1 MAKRNR
7 QPLPLLENVEIK
19 DAGSEGKAVA
29 RVDNMVIFVPFVV
42 PGDVIDIQVIK
53 RKRNY
58 MEGKAVNMRK
68 PSPLRIEPRCEHFG
82 VCGGCRWQNLP
93 YNQQLHY
100 KQQQVK
106 DNFERIGKLSTETM
120 KPILGSEKTY
130 EYRNKLEFT
139 FSNRRWLSQAELQQE
154 EDVNMD
160 GLGFHLP
167 GMFDRIIDLQYCYLQ
182 PPPSNDIREAL
193 RQYTAE
199 HKLEYYDNRK
209 HQGLMRNLIIRTA
222 NSGDVMVIVVF
233 ARDEFVKI
241 HPLMD
246 FLKERFPQIT
256 SLFYVVNSKL
266 NDTINDQEMML
277 WAGEPYI
284 MEHMEDL
291 LFKVGPQSF
300 YQTNAAQAYQL
311 YKVARSLAA
320 LTGTETVYD
329 LYCGAGTISNFVAHQ
344 AAQVVG
350 IEYVESAIDD
360 ARENSK
366 INNITNTHF
375 VAGDMAKVFDET
387 LISRYGKPDVVITDP
402 PRAGMHPKVVERLLE
417 LQPQRIVYVSC
428 NPATQARD
436 IALLGADYE
445 IAAIQ
450 PVDMF
455 PQTQHVE
462 NVALLIR
469 RQATT
474 A

>member
-42 PGDVIDIQVIK
+42 PGDVIDIQVTK

-58 MEGKAVNMRK
+58 MEGKAVK
-68 PSPLRIEPRCEHFG
+68 IHTLSPLRITPRCEHFG

-93 YNQQLHY
+93 YNQQLRY

-106 DNFERIGKLSTETM
+106 DHFERIGKLSTETM
-120 KPILGSEKTY
+120 KPILGSEKDY

-139 FSNRRWLSQAELQQE
+139 FSNRRWLTEEELRQE

-167 GMFDRIIDLQYCYLQ
+167 GIFDRILDLNNCYLQ
-182 PPPSNDIREAL
+182 PSPSNDIRLAL

-199 HKLEYYDNRK
+199 QHLSYYDNRK
-209 HQGLMRNLIIRTA
+209 HEGLMRNVIIRTA

-233 ARDEFVKI
+233 ARNKPDKI

-246 FLKERFPQIT
+246 FLKEGFPQIT

-266 NDTINDQEMML
+266 NDTINDQETIL

-284 MEHMEDL
+284 TEQMEEL
-291 LFKVGPQSF
+291 RFKVGPLSF
-300 YQTNAAQAYQL
+300 YQTNAEQAYKL
-311 YKVARSLAA
+311 YKVARDYAA
-320 LTGTETVYD
+320 LTGSETVYD

-344 AAQVVG
+344 ARQVVG
-350 IEYVESAIDD
+350 IEYVASAVDD

-375 VAGDMAKVFDET
+375 VAGDMAKVFNEE
-387 LISRYGKPDVVITDP
+387 LAEKYGKPDVVITDP
-402 PRAGMHPKVVERLLE
+402 PRAGMHPKVTERLLE

-436 IALLGADYE
+436 IAMLGADYE

-462 NVALLIR
+462 NITLLIR

-474 A
+474 V

>member
-58 MEGKAVNMRK
+58 MEGKAVNLRK
-68 PSPLRIEPRCEHFG
+68 PSPLRITPRCEHFG
-82 VCGGCRWQNLP
+82 LCGGCRWQNLP
-93 YNQQLHY
+93 YDQQLHY

-106 DNFERIGKLSTETM
+106 DSFERIGKLSTETM
-120 KPILGSEKTY
+120 TPILGSEKSY

-139 FSNRRWLSQAELQQE
+139 FSNRRWLSEEELRQE

-167 GMFDRIIDLQYCYLQ
+167 GVFDRIIDVRNCYLQ
-182 PPPSNDIREAL
+182 PAPSNDIRLAL

-199 HKLEYYDNRK
+199 HHLPYYDNRK
-209 HQGLMRNLIIRTA
+209 HEGLMRNVIIRTA

-233 ARDEFVKI
+233 ARNMPDKI

-266 NDTINDQEMML
+266 NDTINDQETLL

-291 LFKVGPQSF
+291 RFKVGPQSF
-300 YQTNAAQAYQL
+300 YQTNAEQAYKL
-311 YKVARSLAA
+311 YKIARDFAA

-344 AAQVVG
+344 ARQVVG

-366 INNITNTHF
+366 INNISNTHF
-375 VAGDMAKVFDET
+375 VAGDMAKVFDAE
-387 LISRYGKPDVVITDP
+387 LIEKYGRPDVVITDP
-402 PRAGMHPKVVERLLE
+402 PRAGMHPKVMERLLW
-417 LQPQRIVYVSC
+417 LLPQRIVYVSC

-436 IALLGADYE
+436 IALLGANYE

-462 NVALLIR
+462 NVTLLIR

-474 A
+474 E

>member
-42 PGDVIDIQVIK
+42 PGDVIDIQVTK

-58 MEGKAVNMRK
+58 MEGKAVK
-68 PSPLRIEPRCEHFG
+68 THTLSPLRITPRCEHFG

-93 YNQQLHY
+93 YNQQLRY

-106 DNFERIGKLSTETM
+106 DHFERIGKLSTETM
-120 KPILGSEKTY
+120 KPILGSEKDY

-139 FSNRRWLSQAELQQE
+139 FSNRRWLTEEELRQE

-167 GMFDRIIDLQYCYLQ
+167 GIFDRILDLNNCYLQ
-182 PPPSNDIREAL
+182 PSPSNDIRLAL

-199 HKLEYYDNRK
+199 QHLSYYDNRK
-209 HQGLMRNLIIRTA
+209 HEGLMRNVIIRTA

-233 ARDEFVKI
+233 ARNKPDKI

-246 FLKERFPQIT
+246 FLKEGFPQIT

-266 NDTINDQEMML
+266 NDTINDQETIL

-284 MEHMEDL
+284 TEQIEEL
-291 LFKVGPQSF
+291 RFKVGPLSF
-300 YQTNAAQAYQL
+300 YQTNAEQAYKL
-311 YKVARSLAA
+311 YKVARDYAA
-320 LTGTETVYD
+320 LTGSETVYD

-344 AAQVVG
+344 ARQVVG
-350 IEYVESAIDD
+350 IEYVASAVDD

-375 VAGDMAKVFDET
+375 VAGDMAKVFNEE
-387 LISRYGKPDVVITDP
+387 LAEKYGKPDVVITDP
-402 PRAGMHPKVVERLLE
+402 PRAGMHPKVTERLLE

-436 IALLGADYE
+436 IAMLGADYE

-462 NVALLIR
+462 NITLLIR

-474 A
+474 V

>member
-7 QPLPLLENVEIK
+7 QPLPLLENIEIK

-167 GMFDRIIDLQYCYLQ
+167 GMFDRIIDLQHCYLQ
-182 PPPSNDIREAL
+182 PAPSNEIREAL

-233 ARDEFVKI
+233 ARDEFDKI

-246 FLKERFPQIT
+246 FLRERFPQIT

-311 YKVARSLAA
+311 YKVARSFAA
-320 LTGTETVYD
+320 LTGTEAVYD

-350 IEYVESAIDD
+350 VEYVESAIDD

-375 VAGDMAKVFDET
+375 VAGDMAKVFDES

-469 RQATT
+469 RQATK

>member
-7 QPLPLLENVEIK
+7 QPLPLLENIEIK
-19 DAGSEGKAVA
+19 DAGSEGKAIA
-29 RVDNMVIFVPFVV
+29 RVDNMVIFLPFVV

-58 MEGKAVNMRK
+58 MEGKAVNIRK
-68 PSPLRIEPRCEHFG
+68 PSPLRIDPRCEHFG

-93 YNQQLHY
+93 YDQQLHY

-106 DNFERIGKLSTETM
+106 DSFERIGKLSTETM

-139 FSNRRWLSQAELQQE
+139 FSNRRWLNQTELQQQ

-167 GMFDRIIDLQYCYLQ
+167 GMFDRIIDLQHCYLQ
-182 PPPSNDIREAL
+182 PPPSNDIRLAL

-199 HKLEYYDNRK
+199 HHLPYYDNRK
-209 HQGLMRNLIIRTA
+209 HEGLMRNVIIRTA
-222 NSGDVMVIVVF
+222 NSGNVMVIVVF
-233 ARDEFVKI
+233 ACDEYDKI
-241 HPLMD
+241 YPLMD
-246 FLKERFPQIT
+246 FLKERFAQIT
-256 SLFYVVNSKL
+256 SLFYVVNGKL

-284 MEHMEDL
+284 MEQMEDL
-291 LFKVGPQSF
+291 RFKVGPQSF
-300 YQTNAAQAYQL
+300 YQTNAGQAYKL
-311 YKVARSLAA
+311 YTVARDFAA

-344 AAQVVG
+344 ARQVVG
-350 IEYVESAIDD
+350 IEYVESAIAD
-360 ARENSK
+360 ARENST

-387 LISRYGKPDVVITDP
+387 LISRYGQPDVVITDP

-417 LQPQRIVYVSC
+417 FQPQRIVYVSC

-436 IALLGADYE
+436 IALLGAQYE
-445 IAAIQ
+445 IVAIQ
-450 PVDMF
+450 PMDMF

-469 RQATT
+469 REATT
-474 A
+474 V

>member
-7 QPLPLLENVEIK
+7 QILPLLENVEIK

-58 MEGKAVNMRK
+58 MEGKAVKMHK
-68 PSPLRIEPRCEHFG
+68 PSPLRITPRCEHFG

-93 YNQQLHY
+93 YDQQLHY

-106 DNFERIGKLSTETM
+106 DSFERIGKLSTETM
-120 KPILGSEKTY
+120 LPILGSEKDY

-139 FSNRRWLSQAELQQE
+139 FSNRRWLNDGELRKE

-160 GLGFHLP
+160 GMGFHLP
-167 GMFDRIIDLQYCYLQ
+167 GIFDRIIDLHHCYLQ
-182 PPPSNDIREAL
+182 PSPSNEIRQAL

-199 HKLEYYDNRK
+199 QHLPYYDNRK
-209 HQGLMRNLIIRTA
+209 HEGLMRNLIIRTA

-233 ARDEFVKI
+233 ARNKPDKI
-241 HPLMD
+241 NPLMD
-246 FLKERFPQIT
+246 FLKESFPQIT
-256 SLFYVVNSKL
+256 SLFYVVNTKL
-266 NDTINDQEMML
+266 NATISDQETVL
-277 WAGEPYI
+277 WSGEPFI

-291 LFKVGPQSF
+291 RFKVGPQSF
-300 YQTNAAQAYQL
+300 YQTNAEQAYKL
-311 YKVARSLAA
+311 YSVARKFAA

-344 AAQVVG
+344 AREVVG

-366 INNITNTHF
+366 INNLTNTHF
-375 VAGDMAKVFDET
+375 VAGDMAKVFDDA
-387 LISRYGKPDVVITDP
+387 LIEQYGKPDVVITDP
-402 PRAGMHPKVVERLLE
+402 PRAGMHPKVVERLLA

-436 IALLGADYE
+436 IAMLGADYE

-474 A
+474 E